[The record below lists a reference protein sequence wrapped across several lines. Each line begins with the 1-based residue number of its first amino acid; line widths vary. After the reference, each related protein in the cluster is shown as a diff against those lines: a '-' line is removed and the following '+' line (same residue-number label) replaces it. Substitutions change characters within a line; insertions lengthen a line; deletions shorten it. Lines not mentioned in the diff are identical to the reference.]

1 MLDLKALKKL
11 MKGIWGCWD
20 RLPFY
25 VEENLVTD
33 WFVCNL
39 LRESVPKL
47 LFENIKRRVYFIYA
61 GHFLYYSNKITIEDN
76 RLLWIIYSK
85 NIGDCLM
92 RLSAIKLLNKNG
104 YQVDLLAIPV
114 ITELFLPGQ
123 SFVNVFRLG
132 VDEEYI
138 KDILYDKV
146 IVDGIQTRPLRV
158 KNNVQPRTSF
168 VTEYDFFH
176 YARNDYNIVLFSWY
190 RMQSLLQ
197 LKVENS
203 PVLGLQVD
211 LAEASKNLQ
220 HIDLPKNYIA
230 FVMGGRE
237 TSRIYSHW
245 AEVIRGVHFL
255 FPEQVFVL
263 LGSENGL
270 SFAKLIESEFPV
282 INLVAKLSLQETM
295 SVIQTATLITCA
307 DGGLLHIANALN
319 IPSVGLFATVRPE
332 HRYTYND
339 NYVAL
344 YDEHLVSNI
353 EAGSVINAIKK
364 CWLTVNILDSNLE
377 VNFCINIFSLIIL
390 HELLLVNRVI
400 MNDGSF
406 V

>member
-47 LFENIKRRVYFIYA
+47 LFENIKRRVYFIYS

-114 ITELFLPGQ
+114 ITELFLPGK

-197 LKVENS
+197 LKIENS
-203 PVLGLQVD
+203 PMLGLQVD

-245 AEVIRGVHFL
+245 AEVISGVHFL

-364 CWLTVNILDSNLE
+364 MLA
-377 VNFCINIFSLIIL
+377 
-390 HELLLVNRVI
+390 HR
-400 MNDGSF
+400 
-406 V
+406 